1 MMQRGILLA
10 VDLWLVAAATILALV
25 LRENF
30 EVNTERWAALLT
42 TYLPISIVM
51 AGGVFAAGGL
61 DRCLWRYSSITDY
74 LHIVV
79 LTVAAVLLIVGS
91 GFAINRLD
99 GIPRSLPI
107 LQTMLVAG
115 ALVSARVIVRLVAER
130 RNALAA
136 LTASAEPA
144 QTILIVGINALSD
157 LFLRSVRENAAQQVR
172 VAGLLSVD
180 PLIRGRMIQR
190 NQVLG
195 TVENLREVLEML
207 HVHGVTVDR
216 IVVAVPRQRLSPRA
230 IEVLRHVEQSSGIA
244 VQILSQRLG
253 LDRGRR
259 PPADPGSKRRTSGA
273 ASCDKPHAALTDDCG
288 RNAANVSTAD
298 AGAGNDYWKLKRVID
313 VCVAATLLTL
323 IAPLVPVIAAVI
335 AWDVGFPLIFWQ
347 QRPGLHGRPF
357 RVYKF
362 RTMRASHDRHF
373 NRVPDDKRLSVV
385 GRVIRN
391 LRIDE
396 LPQLWNVLIGDMSLI
411 GPRPLLPQDQSP
423 DFAAR
428 LSVRPGLT
436 GWAQV
441 NGGRI
446 ISADDKAMLDT
457 WYVKKA
463 SFLLDIKIV
472 IRTAKMLLV
481 GDRINDEAVSEARQ
495 YFGRELAISTK

>member
-1 MMQRGILLA
+1 LLA

-42 TYLPISIVM
+42 AYLPISIVI

-61 DRCLWRYSSITDY
+61 DRGLWRYSSITDY

-107 LQTMLVAG
+107 LQSMLVAG
-115 ALVSARVIVRLVAER
+115 ALVSARVIVRLAADRRSASAE
-130 RNALAA
+130 LAA
-136 LTASAEPA
+136 PAEPA

-157 LFLRSVRENAAQQVR
+157 LFLRSVRENAAQQIR
-172 VAGLLSVD
+172 IAGVLSVD
-180 PLIRGRMIQR
+180 PVIRGRMIQR
-190 NQVLG
+190 NEVLG
-195 TVENLREVLEML
+195 TVENLPEVLEML
-207 HVHGVTVDR
+207 NVHGVTVDK
-216 IVVAVPRQRLSPRA
+216 IVVAVPRHRLSPRA
-230 IEVLRHVEQSSGIA
+230 VEVLRDVQQSSGIA
-244 VQILSQRLG
+244 VQLLSQRLG

-259 PPADPGSKRRTSGA
+259 PPANPDSKGGNDGA
-273 ASCDKPHAALTDDCG
+273 RSCDAPQAVPPDDAGKNTTSVAA
-288 RNAANVSTAD
+288 AD
-298 AGAGNDYWKLKRVID
+298 AAADNEYWKLKRIID
-313 VCVAATLLTL
+313 ICVAASLLALLAPFAPL
-323 IAPLVPVIAAVI
+323 IALVVV
-335 AWDVGFPLIFWQ
+335 WDVGFPLIFWQ

-362 RTMRASHDRHF
+362 RTMCASHDRHF
-373 NRVPDDKRLSVV
+373 NRVPEDKRLSVV

-396 LPQLWNVLIGDMSLI
+396 LPQLWNVLAGDMSLI

-423 DFAAR
+423 DFAER

-446 ISADDKAMLDT
+446 ISATDKAMLDT

-463 SFLLDIKIV
+463 SFLLDMKIV
-472 IRTAKMLLV
+472 FRTARMILV
-481 GDRINDEAVSEARQ
+481 GDRINDEAVTQARQ
-495 YFGRELAISTK
+495 YFNRQGFSQQVAIPAE